1 MKTTLKTKNDRM
13 EFLPATPRISAN
25 NRLTGET
32 FVGNGASSNAKLKA
46 LKQRLAK
53 LGVKYCVGAYVDIH
67 GVPKGKFVPIEH
79 FEHFARGSELYTG
92 YALDGLGQEPNEDE
106 ISSVPDLNHIIQLPW
121 WKEVAWMPADN
132 EFHGQPY
139 PLNSRVLLK
148 KVLGEAAQMGFT
160 FNLGIECEIYVLHQ
174 DDQGRLVVPNRDDN
188 LEKSCYDV
196 KRFMD
201 VFPWLDEMA
210 TTMNGL
216 GWDVYSFDHED
227 GNSQFEFDFKYADA
241 LTMGDRY
248 IFFRYMA
255 KTIAAK
261 HGLMATFM
269 PKPFADKTG
278 NGAHFNMSLAD
289 RRTGKNL
296 FAVAP
301 EKDPRGLGLSPLGYS
316 FVAGILRHGRALCAA
331 LAPTVNSYKRLIRRG
346 AMSYYSWAP
355 VFNSFGTNNRTN
367 SVRIPMGGG
376 RCESR
381 NADSSCNPYL
391 AAALVLA
398 AGLEGVRE
406 QLDPG
411 DPHHENLYELSPAE
425 LEKIGV
431 QELPRTLGEAV
442 EAFAADPF
450 VEQALGTGLRNEFI
464 RYKRAEW
471 EEYHQ
476 SISQWEINR
485 YARLF

>member
-1 MKTTLKTKNDRM
+1 MKSKIPTGQKTLAAQQK
-13 EFLPATPRISAN
+13 
-25 NRLTGET
+25 
-32 FVGNGASSNAKLKA
+32 KLMS
-46 LKQRLAK
+46 Q
-53 LGVKYCVGAYVDIH
+53 GVKYCLGAYVDIH

-79 FEHFARGSELYTG
+79 FVHFAEGSELYTG
-92 YALDGLGQEPNEDE
+92 YALDGLGQAPNDDE
-106 ISSVPDLNHIIQLPW
+106 ISSVPDLNHVIQLPW
-121 WKEVAWMPADN
+121 QKEVAWMPADN
-132 EFHGQPY
+132 HFHGQPY

-148 KVLGEAAQMGFT
+148 SVLADAASLGFT
-160 FNLGIECEIYVLHQ
+160 FNLGIECEIYVLKQ
-174 DDQGRLVVPNRDDN
+174 DERGKLYVPNSDDN
-188 LEKSCYDV
+188 LGKSCYDV
-196 KRFMD
+196 KRFLD
-201 VFPWLDEMA
+201 VFPWLDEMV

-216 GWDVYSFDHED
+216 GWDVYSLDHED
-227 GNSQFEFDFKYADA
+227 GNSQFEFDFNYSDA
-241 LTMGDRY
+241 LTMADRY

-261 HGLMATFM
+261 HGLLATFM

-289 RRTGKNL
+289 QRTGKNL
-296 FAVAP
+296 FVDKA
-301 EKDPRGLGLSPLGYS
+301 DPRGLGISPLGYS
-316 FVAGILRHGRALCAA
+316 FIAGILRHGRALCAV

-367 SVRIPMGGG
+367 SIRVPMNGG

-381 NADSSCNPYL
+381 NADSACNPYL

-406 QLDPG
+406 KLDPG
-411 DPHHENLYELSPAE
+411 EPHHENLYELSPAE

-442 EAFAADPF
+442 DAFAADPF
-450 VEQALGTGLRNEFI
+450 IEKALGTELRAEFI

-476 SISQWEINR
+476 SISQWEIDR